1 MSAEAHSEQLVLN
14 FFETLSTGDLEKI
27 RAALHPDAQWI
38 PMVKDVPG
46 AGIHTPRDVIVDD
59 FLAPVR
65 GIFEDGDP
73 KVIVDNLFAKG
84 NIVCAETRGV
94 GKLRNG
100 KDYNNQYCWVIEI
113 RDDLIYILKE
123 YMDSHYVMGL
133 VD

>member
-1 MSAEAHSEQLVLN
+1 MSVEEKNEQVVRD
-14 FFETLSTGDLEKI
+14 FFSTLSSGHLENI
-27 RAALHPDAQWI
+27 RAALHPEAQWI
-38 PMVKDVPG
+38 PMVQGVPG
-46 AGIHTPRDVIVDD
+46 AGIHTPRDVIVDE

-73 KVIVDNLFAKG
+73 KVEIDNIFAKG
-84 NIVCAETRGV
+84 NMVCAETRGI

-100 KDYNNQYCWVIEI
+100 RDYRNKYCWVIEV
-113 RDDLIYILKE
+113 RDGKVHILRE